1 MWPSRKSGQ
10 NKTFINQ
17 RLTRRFDIW
26 VELAYNDVMEMK
38 KMTFAPGWVQIIDPA
53 NEKQDLLSYISDT
66 YKSVYGFRP
75 RWGSEWLNN
84 ATLKDLR
91 EEAADLEAAVLRDIE
106 DEKVRAHERMLEANR
121 VALIHRNAK
130 KPVSRT
136 FKPFANLKEMLV

>member
-1 MWPSRKSGQ
+1 MEA
-10 NKTFINQ
+10 
-17 RLTRRFDIW
+17 
-26 VELAYNDVMEMK
+26 VYNDVMEMK

-84 ATLKDLR
+84 ATLEDLR

-106 DEKVRAHERMLEANR
+106 DEKRAAHERMLEANKHAAAVR
-121 VALIHRNAK
+121 RAK
-130 KPVSRT
+130 KALPKT
-136 FKPFANLKEMLV
+136 FKPFANLMEII

>member
-1 MWPSRKSGQ
+1 M
-10 NKTFINQ
+10 
-17 RLTRRFDIW
+17 RRFDLW
-26 VELAYNDVMEMK
+26 VAAVYNDVMEMK

-53 NEKQDLLSYISDT
+53 NAKRDLLSYISAT

>member
-1 MWPSRKSGQ
+1 M
-10 NKTFINQ
+10 
-17 RLTRRFDIW
+17 RRFDLW
-26 VELAYNDVMEMK
+26 VEAVYNDVMEMK

-53 NEKQDLLSYISDT
+53 NEKRDLLSYISDT

-106 DEKVRAHERMLEANR
+106 DEKVRAHARMLEANR

>member
-1 MWPSRKSGQ
+1 M
-10 NKTFINQ
+10 
-17 RLTRRFDIW
+17 RRFDLW
-26 VELAYNDVMEMK
+26 VEAVYNDVMEMK